1 VLAGLHEE
9 LRYGRLGFGYGFGE
23 IRFSKWNKEI
33 FKVSNASNRVLNFA
47 RDFVFADFVGVS
59 EGVENSLSGES
70 QFSQQTFSFDFL

>member
-1 VLAGLHEE
+1 
-9 LRYGRLGFGYGFGE
+9 
-23 IRFSKWNKEI
+23 
-33 FKVSNASNRVLNFA
+33 VSNASNRVLNFA